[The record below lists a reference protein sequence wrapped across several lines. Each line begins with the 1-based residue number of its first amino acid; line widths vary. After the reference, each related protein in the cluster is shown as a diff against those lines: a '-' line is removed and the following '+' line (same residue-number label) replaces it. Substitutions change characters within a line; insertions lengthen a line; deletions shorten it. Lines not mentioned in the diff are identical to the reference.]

1 MSIEIKII
9 HVALDGSPLCFNC
22 AVKRAMKFTLS
33 KDSTEDSSNTISI
46 QDRSDFVEVINCID
60 CNKFI

>member
-9 HVALDGSPLCFNC
+9 HVALDGSLLCFNC
-22 AVKRAMKFTLS
+22 AVKRATKFTLS
-33 KDSTEDSSNTISI
+33 KDSTESSNTISI

>member
-1 MSIEIKII
+1 MSIEIKIV

-33 KDSTEDSSNTISI
+33 KDTTEDPNNAIRI
-46 QDRSDFVEVINCID
+46 EDRSDFVEVINCVD
-60 CNKFI
+60 CNKYM